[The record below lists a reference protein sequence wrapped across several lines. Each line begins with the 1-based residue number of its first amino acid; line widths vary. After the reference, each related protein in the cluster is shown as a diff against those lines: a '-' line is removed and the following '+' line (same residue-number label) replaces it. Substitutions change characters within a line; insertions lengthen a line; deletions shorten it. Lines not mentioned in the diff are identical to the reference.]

1 MKWGMN
7 LNGFEGEEVQN
18 AGIAPRREAA
28 LPVPL
33 VTGKLLESSP
43 RVAGVRVA
51 VAVLVRRW
59 SGSVSGTRTRGSR
72 QVKKGC
78 PFFSSPAYCC
88 CVLTTVIR
96 EKSKKKQQREHHQ
109 SPSSQALIRGAFGFE
124 KKVRSPLQYAFF
136 SVNDDQYLTRPGCI
150 FFSDGFQY
158 KRNLSQ
164 PLFSLKPRIPE
175 TPRRAEIERKSPLL
189 DLSILFETWVL
200 LGFLFAGEMR
210 KKSVEYGRKCVV
222 GGANSVGWFGGD

>member
-1 MKWGMN
+1 MF
-7 LNGFEGEEVQN
+7 L

-33 VTGKLLESSP
+33 ITGKLLESSP

-51 VAVLVRRW
+51 VAVLVHRW

-109 SPSSQALIRGAFGFE
+109 SPSSQALIRGAFGFGLGLAGTYIA
-124 KKVRSPLQYAFF
+124 VYR
-136 SVNDDQYLTRPGCI
+136 RR
-150 FFSDGFQY
+150 
-158 KRNLSQ
+158 RN
-164 PLFSLKPRIPE
+164 
-175 TPRRAEIERKSPLL
+175 SPLL
-189 DLSILFETWVL
+189 PPPSPEKKCCCAAVPMERQYNLKEEWRWTEEDVFSI
-200 LGFLFAGEMR
+200 
-210 KKSVEYGRKCVV
+210 
-222 GGANSVGWFGGD
+222 